1 MDRVGRRVRR
11 GDHRVVVVEVSG
23 GGFVLAII
31 LLGIAFAAMVAFAW
45 DERLRAEEDAKKRRQ
60 LLSEL
65 ARHPSSAGTEFCPMC
80 REKVGRCLCE

>member
-1 MDRVGRRVRR
+1 MTGT
-11 GDHRVVVVEVSG
+11 
-23 GGFVLAII
+23 GFVLAII
-31 LLGIAFAAMVAFAW
+31 LLGIAMAGIIAFSW
-45 DERLRAEEDAKKRRQ
+45 DERLRAEEDAKKKRQ